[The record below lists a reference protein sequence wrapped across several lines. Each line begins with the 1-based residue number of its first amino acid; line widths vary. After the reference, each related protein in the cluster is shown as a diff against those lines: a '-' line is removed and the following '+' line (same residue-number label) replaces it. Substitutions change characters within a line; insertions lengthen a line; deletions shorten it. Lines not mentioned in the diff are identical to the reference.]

1 MQNSNPIS
9 ESAAYLKASSLCARS
24 EQCSYD
30 IMQKLLRWGL
40 DEEKAGTVLKRL
52 IDEQFIDDARYARA
66 FVNDKSKFQGW
77 GKIKI
82 EFGLRKKYISSSIIA
97 DVIGNI
103 DSELSE
109 ENLRKIL
116 KSKARSLKENDP
128 YKRKASLFRFAASR
142 GYESAMISRVLPDFI
157 GNIEDDSYDY

>member
-1 MQNSNPIS
+1 MQNNKPIS

-30 IMQKLLRWGL
+30 INQKLLRWGL
-40 DEEKAGTVLKRL
+40 NEEKANHILKRL

-82 EFGLRKKYISSSIIA
+82 EFGLRKKFISSSIIA
-97 DVIGNI
+97 DVIDNI
-103 DSELSE
+103 ESELSE

-116 KSKARSLKENDP
+116 KAKARNLKETDP

-142 GYESAMISRVLPDFI
+142 GYESSMISRILPDFI
-157 GNIEDDSYDY
+157 GNFDNESYDY